1 MHDLCIAGVLP
12 DVVADLDGGRA
23 VGGGELDDDVE
34 GDGFG
39 VCGGVGEIVCRH
51 QCTLVLHANPS

>member
-1 MHDLCIAGVLP
+1 MDDLCVPGVLP
-12 DVVADLDGGRA
+12 DVIADLDGGRA

-39 VCGGVGEIVCRH
+39 VCGGVGEIIYCNEFA
-51 QCTLVLHANPS
+51 LAL